1 MWKEVKGF
9 EGFYEVS
16 DKGEIRRL
24 LSGSRTRPIK
34 PRGEKYPTVSLSKPG
49 FKKSVTVHRT
59 VAEAFLEKPEGA
71 TEVNHIDGDT
81 RNNVVSNLEWVT
93 QKQNLYHA
101 MLVLNHAPYGKKP
114 RRVRCRN
121 IDTDEVVAEYPSVSE
136 AARQIGTMY
145 ARAAITQACKH
156 RYDSAYGYRWEYIN
170 N

>member
-1 MWKEVKGF
+1 MWKEVKDF

-16 DKGEIRRL
+16 DKGEIRRI

-34 PRGEKYPTVSLSKPG
+34 PRGDKYPSVSLSRPG

-101 MLVLNHAPYGKKP
+101 MLVLNRAPYGKKP
-114 RRVRCRN
+114 RRVRCMN
-121 IDTDEVVAEYPSVSE
+121 IDTGDVVAEYPSVSE

-145 ARAAITQACKH
+145 ARASITQACKH
-156 RYDSAYGYRWEYIN
+156 KHDTAYGYRWEYIN
-170 N
+170 